1 MEVVEVGQIAD
12 DDLVR
17 ARIELS
23 DVTAA
28 WKLQRDGETGINRAF
43 EARSL
48 WSGIAWYE
56 KAAAAARTG
65 RLQRRINSTY
75 ASTGRSVC
83 NWHRRG

>member
-23 DVTAA
+23 DVPAA
-28 WKLQRDGETGINRAF
+28 WKLQRDGETGINRAL

-48 WSGIAWYE
+48 CSGITRYE
-56 KAAAAARTG
+56 KG
-65 RLQRRINSTY
+65 RG
-75 ASTGRSVC
+75 GRE
-83 NWHRRG
+83 NRHTPKTHQQHLRQHGQIGL